1 MGINQGGNLMLPNR
15 MQLSRQTE
23 EQLKKLKGYT
33 GITPNVA
40 ARLAFF
46 RSVESE
52 FRYSPERDNKKLD
65 GSLVLD
71 KITWLG
77 ETLQTT
83 ELVLKMLYPQM
94 AQKDMIKAWAAHVE
108 DGVAALRNYRSLKD
122 LSCAISTN
130 GS

>member
-1 MGINQGGNLMLPNR
+1 MLPNR

-23 EQLKKLKGYT
+23 EQLKRLKGYT

-52 FRYSPERDNKKLD
+52 FRFSPERDNKKLD

-83 ELVLKMLYPQM
+83 ELALKMLYPQLQ
-94 AQKDMIKAWAAHVE
+94 QKDFIKAWAAHVE
-108 DGVAALRNYRSLKD
+108 DGISALRNHRSLKD
-122 LSCAISTN
+122 FTQVLQ
-130 GS
+130 

>member
-1 MGINQGGNLMLPNR
+1 MLPNR
-15 MQLSRQTE
+15 MVLSRQTE
-23 EQLKKLKGYT
+23 EQLKRLRGYT

-52 FRYSPERDNKKLD
+52 FRYSPERDSKKLD
-65 GSLVLD
+65 GTLVLD

-83 ELVLKMLYPQM
+83 ELVLKMLYPNLE
-94 AQKDMIKAWAAHVE
+94 QKEIIKAWAAHVE
-108 DGVAALRNYRSLKD
+108 DGIAALRSYRNLRD
-122 LSCAISTN
+122 FVL
-130 GS
+130 GL

>member
-1 MGINQGGNLMLPNR
+1 MLPNR

-52 FRYSPERDNKKLD
+52 FRYSSERDSKKLD

-77 ETLQTT
+77 ETLQAT
-83 ELVLKMLYPQM
+83 ELLLKMLYPQL
-94 AQKDMIKAWAAHVE
+94 AQKDIIKAWAAHVE
-108 DGVAALRNYRSLKD
+108 DGIAALRNYRNLTQ
-122 LSCAISTN
+122 LVNNI
-130 GS
+130 

>member
-1 MGINQGGNLMLPNR
+1 MLPNR

-33 GITPNVA
+33 GVTPNIA

-46 RSVESE
+46 RSVEGE
-52 FRYSPERDNKKLD
+52 FRYSPERDTNKLD

-83 ELVLKMLYPQM
+83 ELVLKMLYPHM
-94 AQKDMIKAWAAHVE
+94 TQKDIIKAWAAHVE
-108 DGVAALRNYRSLKD
+108 DGIAPLRNHKGI
-122 LSCAISTN
+122 LSFIKSIC
-130 GS
+130 

>member
-1 MGINQGGNLMLPNR
+1 MLPNR
-15 MQLSRQTE
+15 MVLSHQTE

-52 FRYSPERDNKKLD
+52 FRYIPDRDNKKLD
-65 GSLVLD
+65 GAMTLD

-77 ETLQTT
+77 ETLQVT
-83 ELVLKMLYPQM
+83 ELVLKMLYPKM
-94 AQKDMIKAWAAHVE
+94 EHRDIVKAWAAHVE
-108 DGVAALRNYRSLKD
+108 DGIGGLRNYRSLNSLTKI
-122 LSCAISTN
+122 L
-130 GS
+130 

>member
-1 MGINQGGNLMLPNR
+1 MLPNR
-15 MQLSRQTE
+15 MALSRQTE

-33 GITPNVA
+33 GMTPNVA

-52 FRYSPERDNKKLD
+52 FRYSPERDSKKLD
-65 GSLVLD
+65 GSLMLD

-108 DGVAALRNYRSLKD
+108 DGISALRSYRNLKD
-122 LSCAISTN
+122 LSQAL
-130 GS
+130 

>member
-1 MGINQGGNLMLPNR
+1 MLPNR
-15 MQLSRQTE
+15 MVLSRQTE
-23 EQLKKLKGYT
+23 DQLKKLKGYT
-33 GITPNVA
+33 GITPNIV

-52 FRYSPERDNKKLD
+52 FRYYPERDSKKLD

-77 ETLQTT
+77 ETLQAT

-94 AQKDMIKAWAAHVE
+94 EQKMLVKAWAAHVE
-108 DGVAALRNYRSLKD
+108 DGITALRNYKSLKD
-122 LSCAISTN
+122 LSLALS
-130 GS
+130 SHEKS

>member
-1 MGINQGGNLMLPNR
+1 MLPNR
-15 MQLSRQTE
+15 MVLSRQTE
-23 EQLKKLKGYT
+23 DQLKKLKGYT

-52 FRYSPERDNKKLD
+52 FRYSPERDIKKLD

-77 ETLQTT
+77 ETLPAT
-83 ELVLKMLYPQM
+83 ELVLKMLYPQLE
-94 AQKDMIKAWAAHVE
+94 QKILIKAWAAHVE
-108 DGVAALRNYRSLKD
+108 DGIAALRNYRNLKD
-122 LSCAISTN
+122 FTLN
-130 GS
+130 L

>member
-1 MGINQGGNLMLPNR
+1 MLPNR
-15 MQLSRQTE
+15 MQLSRKTE

-52 FRYSPERDNKKLD
+52 FRFSQHQANIKLD
-65 GSLVLD
+65 GTLVLD

-83 ELVLKMLYPQM
+83 ELMLKMLYPNLDQST
-94 AQKDMIKAWAAHVE
+94 MIKAWAAHVE
-108 DGVAALRNYRSLKD
+108 DGIAALRNYRNLLDFSKN
-122 LSCAISTN
+122 I
-130 GS
+130 

>member
-1 MGINQGGNLMLPNR
+1 MLPNR

-46 RSVESE
+46 RSVESK
-52 FRYSPERDNKKLD
+52 FRYSPERSNKKLD
-65 GSLVLD
+65 GVLVLD

-77 ETLQTT
+77 ETLQPT
-83 ELVLKMLYPQM
+83 ELILKMLYPHVE
-94 AQKDMIKAWAAHVE
+94 QKMLIKAWAAHVE
-108 DGVAALRNYRSLKD
+108 DGIASIRNHRNLKD
-122 LSCAISTN
+122 FLNSL
-130 GS
+130 